1 MLEKLSDAKNT
12 FEGKALA
19 VFMSLVMVLSF
30 INFSSFADAA
40 ENGTSPDA
48 PEAQADDPSS
58 EPAET
63 PAPESAPSAEPEAA
77 APAEIPEASEPP
89 AQSEATVPPASE
101 PEPDLPTAE
110 PGVAVVGVEL
120 DHAYLVVADQEIA
133 LPLTSSKHRSTKI
146 SCSRSSLTAA
156 TRSTKLWRRA
166 KPTGPR
172 GRWSLKQMDLTGS
185 LPRK

>member
-63 PAPESAPSAEPEAA
+63 PAPESAPSAEPEGA

-133 LPLTSSKHRSTKI
+133 LPLTSFKT
-146 SCSRSSLTAA
+146 SLN
-156 TRSTKLWRRA
+156 KDLVFEV
-166 KPTGPR
+166 KPDG
-172 GRWSLKQMDLTGS
+172 GY
-185 LPRK
+185 

>member
-1 MLEKLSDAKNT
+1 MLEKLCDAKNT

-48 PEAQADDPSS
+48 PEALADDPSS
-58 EPAET
+58 ESAET

-77 APAEIPEASEPP
+77 APAETPEASEPP
-89 AQSEATVPPASE
+89 AQSEATVPPAS
-101 PEPDLPTAE
+101 EPDLPTAE

-120 DHAYLVVADQEIA
+120 DHAYLVVA
-133 LPLTSSKHRSTKI
+133 
-146 SCSRSSLTAA
+146 
-156 TRSTKLWRRA
+156 TRR
-166 KPTGPR
+166 
-172 GRWSLKQMDLTGS
+172 
-185 LPRK
+185 